1 MSSQNPLQP
10 SDPSV
15 PAGKHDPSAILA
27 RRFLTIMA
35 GVLPRLSS
43 EDVVLAATAPT
54 DEAFLRAL
62 MDMISGETPSAAT
75 EREASGER
83 YTDAACARGARL
95 ACVVARAVEALG
107 DPERAGAWLVSP
119 NRALGGRTPVAL
131 LDTDE
136 GAAEVEAV
144 LIRIEHGVVG

>member
-10 SDPSV
+10 RDPSV
-15 PAGKHDPSAILA
+15 PAGNQDLSVILA

-35 GVLPRLSS
+35 GVLPRVSS

-54 DEAFLRAL
+54 DGAFLRAL
-62 MDMISGETPSAAT
+62 VDMIAGKAASSAP
-75 EREASGER
+75 ECGASGER
-83 YTDAACARGARL
+83 HTDAGTRGARL
-95 ACVVARAVEALG
+95 VCVVARAVEALG

-131 LDTDE
+131 LDSDE